1 MEQSNGIQSA
11 TRRTYVTV
19 WVGLLM
25 LTGVTV
31 SVAGMDLGQLGVLVA
46 LIIAGVKSC
55 LVFLYF
61 MHLRYERGFLFRLI
75 IPGTVLLLVLFIGM
89 VFTDIAFR

>member
-31 SVAGMDLGQLGVLVA
+31 SVAGMDLGQ
-46 LIIAGVKSC
+46 
-55 LVFLYF
+55 
-61 MHLRYERGFLFRLI
+61 
-75 IPGTVLLLVLFIGM
+75 
-89 VFTDIAFR
+89 